1 MKPASTADSALQAR
15 MQQAAWLL
23 MALALLACLKLALLP
38 ALFAGLLVYELVH
51 ILAGWLPRWLP
62 KRLLR
67 GRFGGQAKLLAVG
80 ALTALV
86 LAGLFAS
93 AAGLWTFYRSDAGS
107 LPSLLQRMAEII
119 ASLPP
124 WLSEHLPS
132 APEGIHQA
140 AIDWLREHALELQN
154 LGKETGRGLAHV
166 LIGMV
171 IGAMLA
177 LQEAQTSAGGGA
189 LTRALVERA
198 RRLAEAFRGMV
209 FAQVRISALNC
220 LFTALYLALLL
231 PLSGVQLP
239 FVKSMILLTF
249 LAGLIPVIGN
259 LISNTVI
266 VVVSLSHSPQAA
278 LGSLVFL
285 VLIHKLEYFLNARII
300 GDRIHARA
308 WELLLAMLLME
319 AAFGLAGVIA
329 APIVYAYVKD
339 ELRAVGVI

>member
-1 MKPASTADSALQAR
+1 MKPTSTADSALHAR

-38 ALFAGLLVYELVH
+38 ALLAGLLVYELVH
-51 ILAGWLPRWLP
+51 ILAGWLPR
-62 KRLLR
+62 RLLR

-93 AAGLWTFYRSDAGS
+93 AAGLWAFYRSDAGS
-107 LPSLLQRMAEII
+107 LPSLLQKMAEII

-177 LQEAQTSAGGGA
+177 LQEAQTSTGSGA
-189 LTRALVERA
+189 LTQALVERA
-198 RRLAEAFRGMV
+198 RRLAEAFRGVV
-209 FAQVRISALNC
+209 FAQVRISALNSV
-220 LFTALYLALLL
+220 FTALYLALLL
-231 PLSGVQLP
+231 PLLGVQLP

-259 LISNTVI
+259 LVSNTVI
-266 VVVSLSHSPQAA
+266 VVVSLSHSPQVA

-285 VLIHKLEYFLNARII
+285 VVIHKLEYFLNARII
-300 GDRIHARA
+300 GERIHARA

-339 ELRAVGVI
+339 ELRGVGVI

>member
-1 MKPASTADSALQAR
+1 MKPASTADSAFHAR

-38 ALFAGLLVYELVH
+38 ALLAGLLVYELVH
-51 ILAGWLPRWLP
+51 ILAGWLPR
-62 KRLLR
+62 RLLR
-67 GRFGGQAKLLAVG
+67 GRFGGQAKLLEVG

-93 AAGLWTFYRSDAGS
+93 AAGLWAFYRSDAGS
-107 LPSLLQRMAEII
+107 LPSLLQKMAEII

-177 LQEAQTSAGGGA
+177 LQEAQTSTGSGA
-189 LTRALVERA
+189 LTQALVERA
-198 RRLAEAFRGMV
+198 RRLAEAFRGVV
-209 FAQVRISALNC
+209 FAQVRISALNSV
-220 LFTALYLALLL
+220 FTALYLALLL
-231 PLSGVQLP
+231 PLLGVQLP

-249 LAGLIPVIGN
+249 LAGLMPVIGN

-266 VVVSLSHSPQAA
+266 VVVSLSHSPQVA

-285 VLIHKLEYFLNARII
+285 VVIHKLEYFLNARII
-300 GDRIHARA
+300 GQRIHARA

-339 ELRAVGVI
+339 ELRGVGVI

>member
-1 MKPASTADSALQAR
+1 MKPASTADSALHAR

-38 ALFAGLLVYELVH
+38 ALLAGLLVYELVH
-51 ILAGWLPRWLP
+51 ILAGWLPR
-62 KRLLR
+62 RLLR

-107 LPSLLQRMAEII
+107 LPSLLQKMAEII

-154 LGKETGRGLAHV
+154 LGKETGRGVAHV

-198 RRLAEAFRGMV
+198 RRLAEAFRGVV
-209 FAQVRISALNC
+209 FAQVRISALNSV
-220 LFTALYLALLL
+220 FTALYLALLL
-231 PLSGVQLP
+231 PLLGVQLP

-259 LISNTVI
+259 LVSNTVI
-266 VVVSLSHSPQAA
+266 VVVSLSHSPQVA

-285 VLIHKLEYFLNARII
+285 MVIHKLEYFLNARII

-339 ELRAVGVI
+339 ELRAAGVI